1 VLFQFPPTWGYWWN
15 RLLRYCFLL
24 FCAFLPYSLY
34 SQVAK
39 PTALPHIPTRAD
51 EITISNSFKRDLA
64 SKANGITYHLTVFLP
79 RGYDPAKEQ
88 RYPVF
93 YFIPGG
99 PFGVY
104 VSEISKYL
112 ASGDIPKLIVVG
124 VDFPPD
130 DSYSMDLPSA
140 GHDSHWDV
148 PANRGAQNFLHILLA
163 EIKPYID
170 ANFPTVKDDTGIG
183 GHSLGGFFALY
194 ALLHAPDSFQ
204 HVYASSPSLVWQDF
218 VLLRDEQALSTR
230 AGDINARVFVD
241 RGGLESDD
249 HRLDQLT
256 QSVQA
261 RHYPSLEWT
270 SRTAI
275 GQTHQTV
282 AFADGIDALYSI
294 YGPVLRHPSYEELR
308 SLGGTYET
316 SDGKSFR
323 VQADHDHLYAIGF
336 RTEEPDS
343 AVELISSK
351 PNEWFIRYLWTRIVF
366 NPAAKQGPD
375 MTIYLQD
382 TPGPNGKTDTPV
394 LTARRKRAAEK

>member
-1 VLFQFPPTWGYWWN
+1 MP
-15 RLLRYCFLL
+15 
-24 FCAFLPYSLY
+24 
-34 SQVAK
+34 K
-39 PTALPHIPTRAD
+39 
-51 EITISNSFKRDLA
+51 
-64 SKANGITYHLTVFLP
+64 
-79 RGYDPAKEQ
+79 GYDPAKGQ

-112 ASGDIPKLIVVG
+112 SSGDIPKLIVVG
-124 VDFPPD
+124 IDFSPD

-148 PANRGAQNFLHILLA
+148 PSNRGAQNFLHILLS
-163 EIKPYID
+163 EIKPYVD
-170 ANFPTVKDDTGIG
+170 DTFPTVKNDTGIG

-204 HVYASSPSLVWQDF
+204 HVYAASPSLVWQDF
-218 VLLRDEQALSTR
+218 VLLRDEQALATR
-230 AGDINARVFVD
+230 VADIKARVFVD
-241 RGGLESDD
+241 RGGLEGDD
-249 HRLDQLT
+249 HRLEKLT
-256 QSVQA
+256 QSIQSP
-261 RHYPSLEWT
+261 HFPSLEWT

-308 SLGGTYET
+308 SLAGTYET

-323 VQADHDHLYAIGF
+323 IQADREHLYAIGF
-336 RTEEPDS
+336 RDEEPDS
-343 AVELISSK
+343 TVELISST
-351 PNEWFIRYLWTRIVF
+351 PNEWFIRYLWTRFVF
-366 NPAAKQGPD
+366 HPASKQEPD
-375 MTIYLQD
+375 VTIYLQD

-394 LTARRKRAAEK
+394 VTARRKRTSME